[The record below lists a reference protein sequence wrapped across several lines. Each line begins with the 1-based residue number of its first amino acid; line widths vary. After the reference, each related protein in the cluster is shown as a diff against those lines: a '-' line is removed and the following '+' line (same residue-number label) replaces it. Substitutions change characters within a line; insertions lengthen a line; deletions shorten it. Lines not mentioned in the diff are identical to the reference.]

1 MCYFGAIS
9 DAPTYFSRVNYPVP
23 PAMSPQEFLL
33 DLVNIDL
40 DKDGEIKERTQD
52 IIEKWKDSPE
62 RKALEDEVDKA
73 SISTSK
79 TDLSKIQQPRPHL
92 GTILVT
98 LLHRSFT
105 KAYRDVVVYGIR
117 IAMYLG
123 LAILMG
129 TTFLRFKTEQE
140 YIQPFINAI
149 FFGGAFMS
157 FMAVAYVPAFLEDF
171 YTFQRE
177 RANGLVG
184 PLSFIASNFII
195 GLPPLFIIA
204 LLFSVVEYWLINF
217 RPDGSAFMMHIL
229 WLFLDLVAA
238 ESLVV
243 LVSVIFPIFVVSLA
257 ITAFANGLWMVTDGF
272 LVPMTILNPFWKY
285 VFHYIDYQAY
295 VFQGMMVNEFKGRDF
310 DCATGPDGGHQC
322 MYASDLN
329 SEGKIRGT
337 DVLKMFDINPRIEG
351 TWVGIMIGIIAGY
364 RLLTYLVLRFLK
376 K

>member
-1 MCYFGAIS
+1 MCYFGPIH
-9 DAPTYFSRVNYPVP
+9 DAPIYFGKINYPVP

-62 RKALEDEVDKA
+62 RRALEDEVDKA
-73 SISTSK
+73 SISPSK
-79 TDLSKIQQPRPHL
+79 TDLTKLRQSRPHL
-92 GTILVT
+92 GTVLLT

-204 LLFSVVEYWLINF
+204 VLFSVVEYWLINF
-217 RPDGSAFMMHIL
+217 RPDGSAFMMHVL

-295 VFQGMMVNEFKGRDF
+295 VFQGMMVNEFKARDF
-310 DCATGPDGGHQC
+310 DCAVGPDGGHQC

-337 DVLKMFDINPRIEG
+337 DILKMFDINPRIEG

-364 RLLTYLVLRFLK
+364 KLLTYLVLRFLK